1 MNHGSTN
8 ELYLISNFKLQKKI
22 YLAKFRLDFLPLLS
36 FFSRVGGVSGQAV
49 LHIISEFSLE
59 RALAAGAATVST
71 FLTRPSKGVAR
82 FTTVRGGMAEANAE
96 GGVRVA

>member
-59 RALAAGAATVST
+59 RALAAGAATVSI